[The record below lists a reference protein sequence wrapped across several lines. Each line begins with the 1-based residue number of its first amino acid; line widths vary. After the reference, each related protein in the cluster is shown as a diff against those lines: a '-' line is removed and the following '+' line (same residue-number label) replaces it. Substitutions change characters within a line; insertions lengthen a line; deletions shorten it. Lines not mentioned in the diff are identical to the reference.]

1 MGWSNDQFT
10 GELVIPTGATT
21 GARITINLNQDG
33 AIKVYDASNVL
44 VAEISPDADVIKA
57 LDANGVYAKL
67 DPSTD
72 SLIADAPG
80 PGLVLGGMTG
90 DVYPGSLTEW
100 DDTFSRG
107 LYLRTP
113 SPAPLVPVDPLE
125 GVDYAAIRMSGRFHG
140 SDPQIQITAGSD
152 PDAPDG
158 FVAINGVIVDAANRI
173 VSYGEPEEYT
183 PELGNDGSAT
193 YTARRGWFYRIGPMV
208 YMNAYFVL
216 GNAGSGASNLT
227 LTAPTAIDRT
237 NRQFVPCHAEQMSAG
252 NSGTITAVAFT
263 SGSGDV
269 FDRVRNSTGSNITG
283 ADLPATAILS
293 FEGWY
298 REEF

>member
-33 AIKVYDASNVL
+33 AIKVYDAANTL
-44 VAEISPDADVIKA
+44 IAEISPSADVITA
-57 LDANGVYAKL
+57 LNAAGVYAKL
-67 DPSTD
+67 DPSAP
-72 SLIADAPG
+72 SGVADQPG
-80 PGLVLGGMTG
+80 PGLVLGGMTSPA
-90 DVYPGSLTEW
+90 DTAPGSLTEF
-100 DDTFSRG
+100 DDEFSRG

-113 SPAPLVPVDPLE
+113 SPVADPDALE
-125 GVDYAAIRMSGRFHG
+125 GVDYAAIRMLGRFHG
-140 SDPQIQITAGSD
+140 SDPTIQLNAGSD

-158 FVAINGVIVDAANRI
+158 FISLNGIIIDALSRI
-173 VSYGEPEEYT
+173 ISYGEPEEYT